1 MQRFHAICGMAVLF
15 TLLAVPGVSHA
26 FLGFFEHPYKVVFD
40 AVPALAD
47 DNVYMADGSIGT
59 ITNKERKGEGVVL
72 TLDIR
77 KEHTGVMRDTTVFV
91 VQDGR
96 LVHAALSEGGTP
108 LPEGSNVL
116 GFTDTLQLNLFRA
129 RLVMQDIGGILRK
142 SADDI
147 AKKLV
152 TFMQ

>member
-1 MQRFHAICGMAVLF
+1 MLRFHTLCGIAAL
-15 TLLAVPGVSHA
+15 LLALAAPGVSHA

-40 AVPALAD
+40 TVPALAD
-47 DNVYMADGSIGT
+47 DHVYMTDGIIGSIT
-59 ITNKERKGEGVVL
+59 KKDRKGEGVVL
-72 TLDIR
+72 TLDIA
-77 KEHTGVMRDTTVFV
+77 KEHVSAMRDTTVFV

-96 LVHAALSEGGTP
+96 LLHASLAEGGSQ

-116 GFTDTLQLNLFRA
+116 GFTDNLQLNLFRA

-147 AKKLV
+147 AKKLD
-152 TFMQ
+152 TFK

>member
-1 MQRFHAICGMAVLF
+1 M
-15 TLLAVPGVSHA
+15 
-26 FLGFFEHPYKVVFD
+26 
-40 AVPALAD
+40 
-47 DNVYMADGSIGT
+47 
-59 ITNKERKGEGVVL
+59 L

-96 LVHAALSEGGTP
+96 LVHAALSEGGTA

-129 RLVMQDIGGILRK
+129 RLVMQDIGSILRK

-147 AKKLV
+147 AKKLD
-152 TFMQ
+152 TFKQ